1 MQYLMS
7 LVLMAGI
14 YLAVLASPGPNFF
27 ILSQM
32 ALDGHVRS
40 ARYVVLGL
48 TSSGLAWALLSIA
61 GVAALLAQHPQLA
74 MALRWLG
81 AAYLVWYGVKL
92 LRAAWRG
99 RVHVQT
105 LSQAPLSRGA
115 AFRMGWFTGM
125 TNPKGAAF
133 WTSAFAASFPAQA
146 PIWFYAATLLLVAVM
161 SLSWH
166 LGITQVFGIP
176 VLRRGYLRMERAI
189 NGLSGAALVLLGA
202 QRAAVR

>member
-1 MQYLMS
+1 MHYQAS
-7 LVLMAGI
+7 LLLMAGI
-14 YLAVLASPGPNFF
+14 YLAVLVSPGPNFF

-32 ALDGHVRS
+32 ALDGHGHS
-40 ARYVVLGL
+40 ARYVVQGL

-99 RVHVQT
+99 CTHAQS
-105 LSQAPLSRGA
+105 LSQAPRSRGA

-146 PIWFYAATLLLVAVM
+146 PTWFYGITLLLVAVM

-176 VLRRGYLRMERAI
+176 ALRSGYLRMERAI
-189 NGLSGAALVLLGA
+189 SGLSGAALVLLGA
-202 QRAAVR
+202 QRAVSR